1 MLFKL
6 SAIDLGY
13 HKVQSTYAL
22 VNYVCKLQFTYK
34 YKYIQ
39 IERERKNTTQ
49 ALRLNLKF
57 KFKSN
62 KIILFVNL
70 FQSSIAGNLM
80 FKILPKK
87 KMLEESLEVVEKP
100 ANSVKT

>member
-57 KFKSN
+57 KFKYQINHQKFN
-62 KIILFVNL
+62 KIIL
-70 FQSSIAGNLM
+70 G
-80 FKILPKK
+80 KIN
-87 KMLEESLEVVEKP
+87 MI
-100 ANSVKT
+100 